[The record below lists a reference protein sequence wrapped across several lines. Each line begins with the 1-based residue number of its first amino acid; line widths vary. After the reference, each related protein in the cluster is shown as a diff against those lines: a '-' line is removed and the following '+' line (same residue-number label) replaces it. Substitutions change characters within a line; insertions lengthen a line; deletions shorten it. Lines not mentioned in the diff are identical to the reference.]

1 MSRRLAIAI
10 AFALVPMMSS
20 AVLAQATG
28 LPRSTRPADARVYFI
43 SPTKGQVV
51 HGKFLVRFGLSG
63 MGVSPAGVTG
73 PGTEGTGHHHL
84 FVDAPPPA
92 PDQVL
97 PKDAQH
103 LHFGKGQTETTLE
116 LAPGK
121 HTLQLVF
128 GDANHVP
135 HDPPLLSERIE
146 VTVK

>member
-1 MSRRLAIAI
+1 MNCRLVFAIVPLLA
-10 AFALVPMMSS
+10 AATLV
-20 AVLAQATG
+20 QAAG
-28 LPRSTRPADARVYFI
+28 LPRNTRPADARVYFI
-43 SPTKGQVV
+43 SPSKGQVV
-51 HGKFLVRFGLSG
+51 HGKVLVRFGLSG

-84 FVDAPPPA
+84 FVDAAAPA

-116 LAPGK
+116 LPPGK

-135 HDPPLLSERIE
+135 QDPPLVSERIE
-146 VTVK
+146 ITVK